1 MVTRSDLS
9 PGQQATQSTHAAFKF
24 AHEHPALMDSWYRES
39 TYLVLLATPDEPSLA
54 EILFTVDF
62 DSLVFSAWR
71 EPDMDDALTAIAI
84 APSPMASKLLANLPL
99 TLREPA
105 MT

>member
-1 MVTRSDLS
+1 MTRSDLS

-24 AHEHPALMDSWYRES
+24 AHDHPALTDIWYQES
-39 TYLVLLATPDEPSLA
+39 TYLVLLSVPAKDDLLRLA
-54 EILFTVDF
+54 DMFERADHPASIWT
-62 DSLVFSAWR
+62 
-71 EPDMDDALTAIAI
+71 EPDMGDETTAVAI
-84 APSPMASKLLANLPL
+84 APGIIASRMLANLPL